1 MYSTLNCLQLFISR
15 KGAKTSSTPFYL
27 RLNLLYLFF
36 VAHCPALYPLT
47 LPTLTFLRV
56 RDRKGAEGGLRVS
69 PKAISRTEPLH
80 SPTPAS

>member
-1 MYSTLNCLQLFISR
+1 MGYCGLMYKIMV
-15 KGAKTSSTPFYL
+15 
-27 RLNLLYLFF
+27 
-36 VAHCPALYPLT
+36 VAVSLYPLT